1 MAKKKKSKLKK
12 LGTALAA
19 GLAGAALLGRNREK
33 PLVPKYFG
41 MNSGTTGDANIAE
54 NIANFNQGM
63 DRMSK
68 FTPSGNSGVAYMK
81 KGGRV
86 GVGVAK
92 RGFGRAMKKGK
103 K

>member
-12 LGTALAA
+12 FGTALAA

-41 MNSGTTGDANIAE
+41 GNTTGDANIAE
-54 NIANFNQGM
+54 NIANWDRGM
-63 DRMSK
+63 NK
-68 FTPSGNSGVAYMK
+68 IAGAGGVANLK

-86 GVGVAK
+86 GVGIAK
-92 RGFGRAMKKGK
+92 RGFGRAMKKGRK
-103 K
+103 